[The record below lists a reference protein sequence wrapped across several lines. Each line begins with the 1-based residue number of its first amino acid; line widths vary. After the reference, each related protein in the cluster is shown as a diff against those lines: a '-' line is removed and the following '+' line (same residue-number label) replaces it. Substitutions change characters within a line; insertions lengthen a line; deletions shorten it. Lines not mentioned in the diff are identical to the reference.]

1 MVPDCRERGRPSQG
15 CLPGDGL
22 SQPPTSSPGST
33 LGCQGVSY
41 WAFGPCALRPDCRHL
56 PVSPQQVLPSDLAGA
71 SCFLSHAPLLSSP
84 SSQTSAWQLSLI
96 TTLILSTSG
105 RPPPTPRHCLSSAL
119 RLKTH
124 APGFNMVSVR
134 GFGIELLG
142 LPLPSYVTLG

>member
-41 WAFGPCALRPDCRHL
+41 WAFGPCALRPECPRLH
-56 PVSPQQVLPSDLAGA
+56 VSPQQVLPSDLAGA

-96 TTLILSTSG
+96 RTLILSTSH
-105 RPPPTPRHCLSSAL
+105 RVSHPHCLSSAL

-134 GFGIELLG
+134 GFGIGLLG